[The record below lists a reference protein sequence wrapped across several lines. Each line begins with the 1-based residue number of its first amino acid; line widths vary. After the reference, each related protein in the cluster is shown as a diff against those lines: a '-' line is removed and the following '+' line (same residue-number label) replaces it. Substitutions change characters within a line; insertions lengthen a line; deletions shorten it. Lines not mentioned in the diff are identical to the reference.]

1 MAAGRV
7 LRGFDSRQLSPIW
20 WQSCALVAVV
30 GEDERKKRMGGGWR
44 GVQRSRQHGVM
55 SGARQNPEKRQ
66 LKGHHQPT
74 RGAQAG
80 RSTTV
85 RVVLLG
91 RGGEM

>member
-7 LRGFDSRQLSPIW
+7 LRGFVARQLSPTR

-30 GEDERKKRMGGGWR
+30 GEDEKERMGGAWQ

-91 RGGEM
+91 TGGGM